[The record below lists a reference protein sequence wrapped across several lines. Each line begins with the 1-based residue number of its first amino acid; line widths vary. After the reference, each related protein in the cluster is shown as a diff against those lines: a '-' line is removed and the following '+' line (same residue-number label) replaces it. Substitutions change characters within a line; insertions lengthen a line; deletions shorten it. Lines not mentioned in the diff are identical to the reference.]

1 MILNIPYLKS
11 ITPEI
16 VQDII
21 CLMRPRRFDAGT
33 TIVKRGDK
41 VDCIMLLK
49 SGIIDVQVPVF
60 QQKTHHRR
68 NSSFVSSLSS
78 GMVSQIS
85 SQRGPND
92 SVDLSQ
98 LQMERAAD
106 LDKIFT
112 YGSRIENIFLD
123 SLNPGSCFCIYSAFT
138 DDQG

>member
-1 MILNIPYLKS
+1 MRSRLNVYDDQKKAKAVGAYDDFDFKFRRKMILNIPYLQS

-78 GMVSQIS
+78 GGASPVSSARGLNS
-85 SQRGPND
+85 SA
-92 SVDLSQ
+92 DLS
-98 LQMERAAD
+98 
-106 LDKIFT
+106 
-112 YGSRIENIFLD
+112 
-123 SLNPGSCFCIYSAFT
+123 
-138 DDQG
+138 